1 MNKIELTYKRNSANK
16 FDFKAIQ
23 NGNLIYGKTYSPK
36 EDDNQVLMG
45 EILVQTAQE
54 WADKEIERNPEFKWH
69 SFEEFKEWIGNA
81 QLRKEASKR
90 YDDLMFKEWYV
101 NEWIIR
107 TLPELDCID
116 YNRRLV
122 NDWNIRSNTRTIRQ
136 NYGTSW

>member
-1 MNKIELTYKRNSANK
+1 MNKIELTYKRNSTNK

-36 EDDNQVLMG
+36 EDENQVLMG

-90 YDDLMFKEWYV
+90 YDDLMFKE
-101 NEWIIR
+101 
-107 TLPELDCID
+107 
-116 YNRRLV
+116 
-122 NDWNIRSNTRTIRQ
+122 
-136 NYGTSW
+136 